1 MGCCQ
6 FANSHFQMGFT
17 VMGFAEQFGQNILFR
32 QIKMF
37 SKANMRS
44 ESSMQKIF
52 FDQLNLFE
60 MSKEK
65 KCLTWKVLFCVCSF
79 DSGYWYTKYSEMV
92 ASIMVVFAKWWLI
105 QLTMGNCFVVLR
117 ILWNVCLKFNA
128 KQKWDEK
135 SIAYKFLLLNS
146 GKFPNS
152 ISLNLFIYGMNDC

>member
-1 MGCCQ
+1 MGCSQ

-37 SKANMRS
+37 SKAKMRS

-65 KCLTWKVLFCVCSF
+65 KCLTWKALFCVCSF

-92 ASIMVVFAKWWLI
+92 ASIMVVFAKWWLMFWKYHFHTSQNDHYTVWYFNKYEVI
-105 QLTMGNCFVVLR
+105 NPMWKKR
-117 ILWNVCLKFNA
+117 IVPCSKASLHRCLNITRA
-128 KQKWDEK
+128 
-135 SIAYKFLLLNS
+135 FL
-146 GKFPNS
+146 
-152 ISLNLFIYGMNDC
+152 